1 MVKHSCWSSS
11 HHSLSPSNRKDKRGN
26 GKKGMTS
33 RWSRGKGAF
42 LKSYTSHFTTHGIE
56 LYHVSDQAA
65 SNLDTWILS
74 AENSITP
81 NNINILLFRWRSLDK
96 QISIC
101 VAGLIITHLSSR
113 GCCFNINKTCS
124 SNESYNA
131 CAINVNCNIMGWS
144 QFWNELKAQQLVTV
158 QHILWDPT
166 YFEFLGA
173 HV

>member
-1 MVKHSCWSSS
+1 MARRACLPGEAEGEEHSWSLT
-11 HHSLSPSNRKDKRGN
+11 HHILLHMGLN
-26 GKKGMTS
+26 
-33 RWSRGKGAF
+33 
-42 LKSYTSHFTTHGIE
+42 FTMW
-56 LYHVSDQAA
+56 SDQAA

-74 AENSITP
+74 AENVITP
-81 NNINILLFRWRSLDK
+81 NNINILLLKWLSLDK

-101 VAGLIITHLSSR
+101 VAGLIITHLSSL
-113 GCCFNINKTCS
+113 GCCFNINKIRRS

-173 HV
+173 HVYICIHSCSTVPLYSELL